1 MPRRIGSLAP
11 AALASLLLAS
21 AVPLLPGSTAGAA
34 EECLAGPKAQAP
46 QGRHWYYRVDR
57 VKGRKCWYLGA
68 AGIKTRQAAPQ
79 EAQAA
84 PRVDKPV
91 RPAAPLGRETA
102 GDTLLPPAQAEQST
116 LPPAPAGQSETS
128 PASTGGILMQSPASA
143 VQWLDQP
150 NPTAAMERDSPDAPV
165 AEERVAT
172 EPQATDA
179 ADAAL
184 PPQPAAI
191 ETAESTGLTPQ
202 WMFLVIAAALAI
214 SGIVVPFKIAAAR
227 RRRIRIDGYR
237 TAPPPPPASNRIP
250 PRFDSPIAPPRR
262 PDETH
267 DDEALRQILRSR
279 DRRAA

>member
-1 MPRRIGSLAP
+1 
-11 AALASLLLAS
+11 
-21 AVPLLPGSTAGAA
+21 V
-34 EECLAGPKAQAP
+34 
-46 QGRHWYYRVDR
+46 
-57 VKGRKCWYLGA
+57 
-68 AGIKTRQAAPQ
+68 
-79 EAQAA
+79 
-84 PRVDKPV
+84 
-91 RPAAPLGRETA
+91 APLGREVA
-102 GDTLLPPAQAEQST
+102 GDTLLPPAQAEQSTLPPAPAGQST

-143 VQWLDQP
+143 VQWLDQS
-150 NPTAAMERDSPDAPV
+150 NPAAAVERDTSDAPV

-179 ADAAL
+179 ADAA

-237 TAPPPPPASNRIP
+237 TAPPAPPTSKRIP
-250 PRFDSPIAPPRR
+250 PRFDDPTAAGRR
-262 PDETH
+262 PSAEDEET
-267 DDEALRQILRSR
+267 LRQILRSR